1 MRRYDWFSVGS
12 SGVLLFF
19 LSVSAAFSSEPLKEA
34 AFTKTAQYVN
44 QDPQDSD
51 ELNQLMQRKEE
62 LLKDFGRLMAETNRE
77 PALQTLK
84 QIVAIHRQA
93 RDLALASNEIALAD
107 QFSKVYLSDGEF
119 LVNQL
124 FEAAKFRESAEVA
137 RELEQ
142 FLQPAAPN
150 VTALNLTAS
159 PKQAG
164 FRYHAKMMDLIVEA
178 SPEQQAAF
186 LQAHKQFAE
195 ATQVA
200 EADPARATGLYAE
213 GLKTATSI
221 VGDQFPYVFVRLGKY
236 ARLLWSQ
243 DQLAEARAAY
253 ERAVAS
259 CEATL
264 GRHFEFIELA
274 FNLGR
279 VCEQLQDADA
289 AEKYYRQTAATEAA
303 LLGILHPG
311 HAETLQF
318 LARLFQ
324 NTDQEEKLL
333 DLQPELRAADVFH
346 AVLRRLPT
354 QAFAAASV
362 EPNAMTRSTTLEH
375 LPFELIEAWGIEELG
390 LNPLDV
396 TAAAGFLSS
405 GDNPDQPEFGLV
417 FRVVSNST
425 WVQPWRDPGFA
436 TAETHASELK
446 MFQFNAGPENFYAVE
461 FEDGT
466 IVIGSHAAVLQSMA
480 GESSQVLSELL
491 VVQRAAGHVQAAVDA
506 TLIRTQLTKVVNELP
521 PLPTGLEGLRQLPNQ
536 LRTIQAA
543 LQLNGDFKL
552 AISVQAVDDA
562 AAAAVAELINTSLGM
577 AREQME
583 SQLAN
588 SLDGSS
594 EAMNKATLMYARRIL
609 GSLLQQ
615 ISPAV
620 SSSDLSL
627 QMNLAD
633 HRFVGPIITAV
644 MLPAIQAARSAA
656 QRMEQT
662 NNARQIA
669 LAVLNYES
677 ANARFPERF
686 KASSDGTPL
695 LSWRVMILPY
705 LDENELFNKFR
716 LDEPWDSPHNLPLA
730 AEIPAVFRD
739 RFVTDPTRTCI
750 VAAAAKGAVFEV
762 AEGIRIRDITDGMSN
777 TLMFVEC
784 DPSLAVVWTQPEDL
798 RFDLENPSSG
808 LGSRRNGGF
817 IAAFC
822 DGSTRTISAST
833 DPPVLRRLVLRA
845 DGEAIPEF

>member
-1 MRRYDWFSVGS
+1 MRRCDWFSVGS
-12 SGVLLFF
+12 RGLLLLF
-19 LSVSAAFSSEPLKEA
+19 LSLAAALSCEPLKA
-34 AFTKTAQYVN
+34 VAVARTAQETN
-44 QDPQDSD
+44 QDPQLSD
-51 ELNQLMQRKEE
+51 QLSQLMQRKEE
-62 LLKDFGRLMAETNRE
+62 LLTEFGRLMAETNRE
-77 PALQTLK
+77 PALQSLK
-84 QIVAIHRQA
+84 QIVALHRQA
-93 RDLALASNEIALAD
+93 RDLALASKEDALAD

-119 LVNQL
+119 LVDQL

-137 RELEQ
+137 RELEK

-150 VTALNLTAS
+150 VAAPPEQAL
-159 PKQAG
+159 

-178 SPEQQAAF
+178 TPEQQSAF
-186 LQAHKQFAE
+186 LQAHKQLAQANQIAKE
-195 ATQVA
+195 NPTAAT
-200 EADPARATGLYAE
+200 RLYAE
-213 GLKTATSI
+213 GLTITTSI
-221 VGDQFPYVFVRLGKY
+221 VGDQFPYVFVRLGQY

-243 DQLAEARAAY
+243 DQLADARIAY

-259 CEATL
+259 CESTI
-264 GRHFEFIELA
+264 GRQFEFIELA

-279 VCEQLQDADA
+279 VCEQMQDLAA

-303 LLGILHPG
+303 LLGVMHPG

-324 NTDQEEKLL
+324 NSGQEEKLAA
-333 DLQPELRAADVFH
+333 LQTELRAADVFR
-346 AVLRRLPT
+346 AVLSRIPT

-362 EPNAMTRSTTLEH
+362 EPNAMIRNATLEH

-390 LNPLDV
+390 LSPLSV
-396 TAAAGFLSS
+396 TAAVGFLSS
-405 GDNPDQPEFGLV
+405 GNNPGQPEFGLV
-417 FRVVSNST
+417 FRVVPDSA

-436 TAETHASELK
+436 TSEKHASGLNV
-446 MFQFNAGPENFYAVE
+446 FQFNDSQEKISAVE
-461 FEDGT
+461 FDDGI
-466 IVIGSHAAVLQSMA
+466 IVIGSHSAVLQCIA
-480 GESSQVLSELL
+480 GESSQVLPELL
-491 VVQRAAGHVQAAVDA
+491 LVQRDAGHLHAAVDA
-506 TLIRTQLTKVVNELP
+506 TLIRSQMTKMLNELP
-521 PLPTGLEGLRQLPNQ
+521 PLPPGLTGLHKLPDQ
-536 LRTIQAA
+536 LRTVQGA
-543 LQLNGDFKL
+543 LQLNADMKL
-552 AISVQAVDDA
+552 AISIQAVDDA

-577 AREQME
+577 AREEME

-594 EAMNKATLMYARRIL
+594 ETMNKATLMYARRIL
-609 GSLLQQ
+609 GSLLRQ

-633 HRFVGPIITAV
+633 HRFVGPVITAI
-644 MLPAIQAARSAA
+644 MLPAVQAARSAA

-677 ANARFPERF
+677 ANARFPSRY

-750 VAAAAKGAVFEV
+750 VAASSKGTVFEG
-762 AEGIRIRDITDGMSN
+762 AEGIRIRDIRDGMSN

-808 LGSRRNGGF
+808 LDSRRNGGF